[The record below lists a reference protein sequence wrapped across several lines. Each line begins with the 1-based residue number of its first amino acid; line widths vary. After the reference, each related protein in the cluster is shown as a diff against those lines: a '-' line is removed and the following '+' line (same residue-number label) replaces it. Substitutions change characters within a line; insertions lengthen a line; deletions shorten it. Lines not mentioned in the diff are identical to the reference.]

1 MKTKTAMQ
9 ELVEHVEK
17 RMSELNQT
25 NTVENVCRMAFYDVI
40 AHIKADDL
48 FAKEKNQIIE
58 ARLSVTGLNHA
69 SPTDDNSLQDAENY
83 FTQKYEQ

>member
-9 ELVEHVEK
+9 ELVAWMKQPDFGYFE
-17 RMSELNQT
+17 SEL
-25 NTVENVCRMAFYDVI
+25 
-40 AHIKADDL
+40 DDKIQEL
-48 FAKEKNQIIE
+48 LAKERQQIIE

-83 FTQKYEQ
+83 FTQKYEQH

>member
-1 MKTKTAMQ
+1 MQ
-9 ELVEHVEK
+9 EAIDKLMERPSK
-17 RMSELNQT
+17 RVKQM
-25 NTVENVCRMAFYDVI
+25 DV
-40 AHIKADDL
+40 ARWL
-48 FAKEKNQIIE
+48 TLYYSLKEKQQIIK